1 MDNKERQNRNRE
13 LIEFTKRKENWKDK
27 LNQWATK
34 FTMLGAAIMAI
45 GSILIA
51 IAFFAP
57 DPKGGRRITAPVDV
71 DTTTE
76 DETPFKVA
84 EDI

>member
-1 MDNKERQNRNRE
+1 MDKKERQNRNRE
-13 LIEFTKRKENWKDK
+13 LIEITRRAENWKDK
-27 LNQWATK
+27 LSKWSTR

-45 GSILIA
+45 GSILMA
-51 IAFFAP
+51 VAFFWP

-76 DETPFKVA
+76 DETPIKVA